1 MTVQEQSSRRRSFQW
16 SAALLH
22 IGFFSVGA
30 LLAYTVFSR
39 GAVLLDPNE
48 AFGPAS
54 PRATILGRI
63 SAEDSQLV
71 LNRDVAPGMIQIDRA
86 DYCKQVAT
94 AVLVQSNHRISETEI
109 VFERDPRLPGNAIQQ
124 FADAF
129 GYAIETGLGSEPPSD
144 SKRGSQK

>member
-1 MTVQEQSSRRRSFQW
+1 MTVQEQSSRRRSIRW
-16 SAALLH
+16 SAVRLH
-22 IGFFSVGA
+22 IAFFSVGA
-30 LLAYTVFSR
+30 LLTYAMFSS

-48 AFGPAS
+48 SFGPTS

-94 AVLVQSNHRISETEI
+94 AVLVRFNHRISESEI

-129 GYAIETGLGSEPPSD
+129 GYAIETGLGSDAPSE
-144 SKRGSQK
+144 SKRGSKK